1 MKEGIGNL
9 HNITTGVQKIIK
21 RPDYAKLV
29 CGKIME
35 ALSSSFQVFL

>member
-35 ALSSSFQVFL
+35 ALRGPF

>member
-9 HNITTGVQKIIK
+9 HNITTCVQKIIK

-35 ALSSSFQVFL
+35 ALRGPF

>member
-1 MKEGIGNL
+1 MMEGIGNL

-29 CGKIME
+29 RGMIVVSFC
-35 ALSSSFQVFL
+35 LSV